1 LEHSH
6 NHSSENAS
14 KNIGIAFFLNIF
26 FAVFEL
32 IGGFYTN
39 SIAIISDAAH
49 DFGDSI
55 SLAVSWY
62 LQKKSRQ
69 KGDKYYSYGY
79 KRFSLLG
86 AVVVSIILLI
96 SSIFI
101 IQESIDRLVN
111 PQDANAGGMLLF
123 AIFGILANGIAVL
136 RLKKGTTLNE
146 KAVFLHL
153 LEDVMGWIA
162 VLIVSIVMMFVNLPI
177 LDPILSLAI
186 TIWVLSN
193 VYKNLKSIIKV
204 VLQEVPQNI
213 NLAELESRILNK
225 KFVKSMHDVHLWSLD
240 GEKNI
245 MSLHIVVDNLTS
257 KTQLFELKSD
267 IKKIANDFGIQHLTI
282 EIEDESD
289 AENCQYVNGCD

>member
-1 LEHSH
+1 MEHSH

>member
-1 LEHSH
+1 MEHSH

-62 LQKKSRQ
+62 LQKKSQQ
-69 KGDKYYSYGY
+69 KGDKFYSYGY

-86 AVVVSIILLI
+86 AVVVSIVLII

-101 IQESIDRLVN
+101 IQESIDRLIN

-162 VLIVSIVMMFVNLPI
+162 VLVVSIVMMFVDFPI

-225 KFVKSMHDVHLWSLD
+225 EFVKSLHDVHLWSLD

-245 MSLHIVVDNLTS
+245 MSIHIVVDNQTS
-257 KTQLFELKSD
+257 KVQLFELKSD
-267 IKKIANDFGIQHLTI
+267 IKKIANDFGIQHLTV

-289 AENCQYVNGCD
+289 AENCQYINGCD

>member
-62 LQKKSRQ
+62 LQKKSQQ
-69 KGDKYYSYGY
+69 KGDKFYSYGY

-86 AVVVSIILLI
+86 AVVVSIVLII

-101 IQESIDRLVN
+101 IQESIYRLIN

-162 VLIVSIVMMFVNLPI
+162 VLVVSIVMMFVNLPI

-225 KFVKSMHDVHLWSLD
+225 EFVKSLHDVHLWSLD

-245 MSLHIVVDNLTS
+245 MSLHIVVDNQTS
-257 KTQLFELKSD
+257 KVQLFELKSD
-267 IKKIANDFGIQHLTI
+267 IKKIAGEFGIQHLTV

-289 AENCQYVNGCD
+289 AENCQYINGCD

>member
-1 LEHSH
+1 MEHSH

-62 LQKKSRQ
+62 LQKISQQ
-69 KGDKYYSYGY
+69 KGDKFYSYGY

-86 AVVVSIILLI
+86 AVVVSIVLII

-101 IQESIDRLVN
+101 IQESIDRLIN

-162 VLIVSIVMMFVNLPI
+162 VLVVSIVMMFVDFPI

-225 KFVKSMHDVHLWSLD
+225 EFVKSLHDVHLWSLD

-245 MSLHIVVDNLTS
+245 MSIHIVVDNQTS
-257 KTQLFELKSD
+257 KVQLFELKSD
-267 IKKIANDFGIQHLTI
+267 IKKIANDFGIQHLTV

-289 AENCQYVNGCD
+289 AENCQYINGCD

>member
-1 LEHSH
+1 MEHSH

-62 LQKKSRQ
+62 LQKKSQQ
-69 KGDKYYSYGY
+69 KGDKFYSYGY

-86 AVVVSIILLI
+86 AVVVSIVLII

-101 IQESIDRLVN
+101 IQESIDRLIN

-162 VLIVSIVMMFVNLPI
+162 VLVVSIVMMFVKLPI

-225 KFVKSMHDVHLWSLD
+225 EFVKSLHDVHLWSLD

-245 MSLHIVVDNLTS
+245 MSLHIVVDNQTS
-257 KTQLFELKSD
+257 KVQLFELKSD

-289 AENCQYVNGCD
+289 AENCQYINGCD